1 MALLEQQR
9 RLETIF
15 KQLSP
20 QHKETILSFAE
31 FLFAQ
36 TSQAEPVKPQI
47 KPRPPNE
54 SVIAA
59 IKRLSQSYPM
69 LDKAKMLD
77 ETSTL
82 MSEHILKGR
91 DSVEIIDELEA
102 VFLRHY
108 RNFTEKIT

>member
-1 MALLEQQR
+1 MASLEAQR
-9 RLETIF
+9 RLQSIF

-31 FLFAQ
+31 FLLAQ
-36 TSQAEPVKPQI
+36 TIPELPAKPQI
-47 KPRPPNE
+47 QPRPSHE

-59 IKRLSQSYPM
+59 IKRLSKSYPM

-77 ETSTL
+77 ETSNL
-82 MSEHILKGR
+82 MTEHMLKGR

-102 VFLRHY
+102 IFLRHY
-108 RNFTEKIT
+108 KEKIT

>member
-1 MALLEQQR
+1 MALLEAQR
-9 RLETIF
+9 RLESIF
-15 KQLSP
+15 TQLPP
-20 QHKETILSFAE
+20 QHRETILSFAE

-36 TSQAEPVKPQI
+36 TTPESPAKPQI

-54 SVIAA
+54 SVISA

-77 ETSTL
+77 ETSNL
-82 MSEHILKGR
+82 MTEHILKGR

-102 VFLRHY
+102 IFLRHY
-108 RNFTEKIT
+108 KEKIT